1 MASSSNRCLPVVEGV
16 EPGDEDFRNG
26 FDGNGNLLK
35 VQPGQLLS
43 WNLRNELREV
53 QTVVRDNGTN
63 DHEIYV
69 YGADGM
75 RVRKVR
81 SVHAGARMIK
91 AEVRYLPGLE
101 IRTHSGTGEVL
112 HVISVQAGRSNVKV
126 LHWQSPAPSA
136 NDAYRFSFND
146 QLGSCLMEVDVDGG
160 VISQERYHPFG
171 TTAWFAGRSEAESDL
186 KWMRYSGQERDATGF
201 YYYGFRFYLP
211 SWQRWLNPDPAG
223 NVDGLNLYRMVEN
236 RPMVF
241 KDHSGLAPVVGEGVK
256 LDATVAPTQPEHKEQ
271 AEVTFVSYRVQ
282 GLKERLSTVDE
293 QSQGRAERVSTKF
306 THKVVLKTIVMTEPT
321 SKDPDKTKV
330 SKFFNRV
337 SDHEWEFMQN
347 YKFADAGEIFAND
360 VFRKQYEVASRRNDK
375 FGVLPSTIRR
385 SKVKNQTTL
394 DQTQGLESG
403 SPELME
409 AFFQG
414 PNGKTTKKVM
424 EDFGLIATGVT
435 IEPNGKDLDFVV
447 AVKPI
452 DDHEVMLSTQKDR
465 HPEQWRDIC
474 SRDPASRV
482 IPSLC
487 NTKSP
492 HPTHCG

>member
-1 MASSSNRCLPVVEGV
+1 
-16 EPGDEDFRNG
+16 
-26 FDGNGNLLK
+26 
-35 VQPGQLLS
+35 
-43 WNLRNELREV
+43 
-53 QTVVRDNGTN
+53 
-63 DHEIYV
+63 
-69 YGADGM
+69 
-75 RVRKVR
+75 
-81 SVHAGARMIK
+81 
-91 AEVRYLPGLE
+91 
-101 IRTHSGTGEVL
+101 
-112 HVISVQAGRSNVKV
+112 
-126 LHWQSPAPSA
+126 
-136 NDAYRFSFND
+136 
-146 QLGSCLMEVDVDGG
+146 
-160 VISQERYHPFG
+160 
-171 TTAWFAGRSEAESDL
+171 
-186 KWMRYSGQERDATGF
+186 MRYSGQERDATGF

-452 DDHEVMLSTQKDR
+452 DDHEVMLSTQKR
-465 HPEQWRDIC
+465 SP
-474 SRDPASRV
+474 SRTVAGH
-482 IPSLC
+482 L
-487 NTKSP
+487 
-492 HPTHCG
+492 